1 MSLPDCF
8 DDGFSDLKE
17 SFTDVAGRTT
27 GDMRDLILLSA
38 NVLAPRSGVGAVE
51 RMAQAY
57 DDLMDELEEK
67 SLTDPRAAE
76 AMDDLGAALSKSMAR
91 AMVM

>member
-1 MSLPDCF
+1 MSLDCF
-8 DDGFSDLKE
+8 DDAFADLKE

-38 NVLAPRSGVGAVE
+38 SNLSPRCGVGAVE

-76 AMDDLGAALSKSMAR
+76 ALDDLGAALSKSMAR
-91 AMVM
+91 MMAV